1 MKTRNK
7 ADGWLE
13 QAAASTAQGAGDQ
26 KQTPRRKAQE
36 KGGRVE
42 EGGPSARGGNTFENL
57 AVWRDGVELAASVYE
72 ASKACQDFSFR
83 DQIRRASVSVSSNV
97 AEGYERD
104 SNVEFIRYLFIA
116 KASCGEVR
124 SQAYVARRVQLLQE
138 QSAIEL
144 IEQARQL
151 SRRLQKLINVRR
163 EKFN

>member
-1 MKTRNK
+1 MQNEDDQIMKTRN
-7 ADGWLE
+7 DGE
-13 QAAASTAQGAGDQ
+13 AGAGGKGQ
-26 KQTPRRKAQE
+26 NAWSKGQGT
-36 KGGRVE
+36 GGRVE
-42 EGGPSARGGNTFENL
+42 DAGQPGGAGHTFEKL
-57 AVWRDGVELAASVYE
+57 AVWRDGVDLAASVYE
-72 ASKACQDFSFR
+72 AFKACGDFSFR

-124 SQAYVARRVQLLQE
+124 SQAYVARRVGLLPE
-138 QSAIEL
+138 RSAVEL

-151 SRRLQKLINVRR
+151 SRRMQKLIDVRR